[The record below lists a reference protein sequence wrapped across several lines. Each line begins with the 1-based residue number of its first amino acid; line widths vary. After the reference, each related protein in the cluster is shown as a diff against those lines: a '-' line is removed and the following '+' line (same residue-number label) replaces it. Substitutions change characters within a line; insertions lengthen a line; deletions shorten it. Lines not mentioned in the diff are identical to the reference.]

1 MRTVKLGEISS
12 PSFGVKIPK
21 KSLSCHHLV
30 EPSIFSPN
38 QMWGNWAASPTDHL
52 EEGEKQ
58 NLFFFLFFF
67 DMNPLQSFFLLFVSL
82 MYIHLMFFFL
92 AFQLLLFFVHTPSPL
107 KEVMFLQKKKDV
119 MYLFTSG
126 ETWIDN
132 FDYIPAPR
140 FCIQGVMIHH
150 PLRVP
155 FGRRWCWFC
164 WKVLIY
170 PPLSELEISA
180 TSCHFSYH
188 EQLTRIYICT
198 KNPANSRIVSRP
210 L

>member
-1 MRTVKLGEISS
+1 MPVPWSIWRRVKSRTCFLTWILCKVSS
-12 PSFGVKIPK
+12 F
-21 KSLSCHHLV
+21 C
-30 EPSIFSPN
+30 
-38 QMWGNWAASPTDHL
+38 
-52 EEGEKQ
+52 
-58 NLFFFLFFF
+58 LF
-67 DMNPLQSFFLLFVSL
+67 DV
-82 MYIHLMFFFL
+82 YVWCFL
-92 AFQLLLFFVHTPSPL
+92 AFQLLLFLYIPFPL
-107 KEVMFLQKKKDV
+107 KEVMFLPKKKDV

-140 FCIQGVMIHH
+140 FCIQGVMNHH

-155 FGRRWCWFC
+155 FGRHCFC

-188 EQLTRIYICT
+188 EQLTRIYVQSIL
-198 KNPANSRIVSRP
+198 PIHLVSRP

>member
-1 MRTVKLGEISS
+1 MGKL
-12 PSFGVKIPK
+12 
-21 KSLSCHHLV
+21 
-30 EPSIFSPN
+30 
-38 QMWGNWAASPTDHL
+38 AASPMEHL
-52 EEGEKQ
+52 ERVKSRTC
-58 NLFFFLFFF
+58 FLTWI
-67 DMNPLQSFFLLFVSL
+67 LCKVSSISLWCICL
-82 MYIHLMFFFL
+82 MFL
-92 AFQLLLFFVHTPSPL
+92 AFQLLLLLYIASPL
-107 KEVMFLQKKKDV
+107 KEVMFLPKKKDI

-126 ETWIDN
+126 ETWIEH

-155 FGRRWCWFC
+155 FGRHWFC

-188 EQLTRIYICT
+188 EQLTRIYVY
-198 KNPANSRIVSRP
+198 KVSCQFT
-210 L
+210 